1 MHLFIWPKLLPSQ
14 DSPGSSLLLP
24 QSGACMQ
31 SDMSS
36 LQLSVH
42 FRVPPMKLVYC
53 VQLLIVPNVSLSHC
67 SPCWF
72 IISSPQTGLGWHADL
87 STVMPS
93 LFLALLSNPT
103 TFFALTLK
111 KYCELSSKSRFSTHI
126 HSPPVKVCIRL
137 SSGLLSNFLIK

>member
-53 VQLLIVPNVSLSHC
+53 VQLLIVPNVSLSHS
-67 SPCWF
+67 SPGWF
-72 IISSPQTGLGWHADL
+72 IKLSPQAGIGLGTQ
-87 STVMPS
+87 SPV
-93 LFLALLSNPT
+93 
-103 TFFALTLK
+103 LT
-111 KYCELSSKSRFSTHI
+111 SQDTHLI
-126 HSPPVKVCIRL
+126 FP
-137 SSGLLSNFLIK
+137 LIKLLL